1 MPGIELRRYRL
12 LWLFVPYVLFLAPLP
27 WVNRSEPAVGG
38 VPFLMFWIMC
48 ATLATPLAILAAG
61 QRGAR

>member
-1 MPGIELRRYRL
+1 M